1 MAIAIFVFVYKFTR
15 QFFWQFIFAHHAE
28 VVPRPGE
35 NLPPGDHLD
44 LLLLLLILGRGGGA
58 LAADLLLL
66 LLLLLVVQQLL
77 FVVVKVTGKKQE
89 KKNINTW
96 NMILFP

>member
-66 LLLLLVVQQLL
+66 LLLLLLVVVEQLL
-77 FVVVKVTGKKQE
+77 LVVVKVTGKKN
-89 KKNINTW
+89 KRRKISIRGT
-96 NMILFP
+96 